1 MRYRIAE
8 ENIESED
15 LIPPAQPDGSG
26 IGVNYTDAYIK
37 GMNVALADGRQVAC
51 KRRGLKITLK
61 IGDASGEGIMRR
73 IEQGPDV
80 KNILRKALESA
91 AENAG
96 FRLLVE
102 DGVIYIETKN
112 GDSE

>member
-8 ENIESED
+8 ENSESEG

-26 IGVNYTDAYIK
+26 IGVNYADAYIK
-37 GMNVALADGRQVAC
+37 VMNIELADGRQVAC
-51 KRRGLKITLK
+51 KRKGLKIMLK
-61 IGDASGEGIMRR
+61 IGDASGEAIMRR

-96 FRLLVE
+96 FCFLVE
-102 DGVIYIETKN
+102 DGVIYLETKN